1 MNFIKMSSFVKLAQ
15 VSKKNGRLLQ
25 IIQRQ
30 ISTSKKNQEVC
41 VTNAEIN
48 EQEPVIFL
56 NKYYTKFTLFVLI
69 FKRRINYVL

>member
-1 MNFIKMSSFVKLAQ
+1 MKSLVKLAQ
-15 VSKKNGRLLQ
+15 ISKKNGQLLQ
-25 IIQRQ
+25 IIRRQ

-56 NKYYTKFTLFVLI
+56 KNTME
-69 FKRRINYVL
+69 N